1 MWQDAFDLLERADRM
16 HRQFFVPAATRSQ
29 RPTWQPPVDLIETD
43 GELWI
48 LVALP
53 GVEADQLQVAVDGAT
68 LIVAGERP
76 MPGRSRAAVIR
87 RLEIP
92 YGHFE
97 RRIELPAGRFEID
110 RRELVNGCLV
120 LSLQKRG

>member
-16 HRQFFVPAATRSQ
+16 HRQFFVPAAARSQ
-29 RPTWQPPVDLIETD
+29 RPTWQPPVDLIETE

-53 GVEADQLQVAVDGAT
+53 GVEADQLQVAIDGAT